1 MSARLLLL
9 SCVAALA
16 LAGCGVK
23 GPLEVPKGAASDA
36 PTLGTTED
44 KPVTNAQAARDAGD
58 QAWGANP
65 YRIGG
70 INPQMP
76 GNSVYQSVPQ
86 ATPAPKKSFFLDF
99 LL

>member
-1 MSARLLLL
+1 MLLL
-9 SCVAALA
+9 SCTAALV

-36 PTLGTTED
+36 PKLGQSED
-44 KPVTNAQAARDAGD
+44 EPVTNAQAARDAGD

-65 YRIGG
+65 YRAGG
-70 INPQMP
+70 INPQIP
-76 GNSVYQSVPQ
+76 GNSVTQS
-86 ATPAPKKSFFLDF
+86 APAPSTPKKSFFLDF